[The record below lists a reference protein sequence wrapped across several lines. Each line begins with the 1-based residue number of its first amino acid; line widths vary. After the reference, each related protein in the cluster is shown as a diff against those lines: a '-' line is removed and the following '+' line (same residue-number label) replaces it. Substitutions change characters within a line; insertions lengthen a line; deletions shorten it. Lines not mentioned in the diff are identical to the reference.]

1 MSFLSF
7 AWNWLKAPAQWHGP
21 DDIPMRVLQ
30 HLGYSGLSLLV
41 AALIALPAGIW
52 IGHTGRGGVV
62 VVNIANVWRAIP
74 TLGLLV
80 LMVVLIGFSALAW
93 LVPLAVLAI
102 PPILVNAYA
111 GVAGVDPGLRD
122 AARGMGMTG
131 WQSLRKVELPVALP
145 LIILGLRTGAIFV
158 VATAT
163 IAAEIGLGGLG
174 RYIIDG
180 LSQSN
185 YAEVAGGAVL
195 VVALALIV
203 QVIFVILRF
212 LVVPAPLRIQART
225 DG

>member
-1 MSFLSF
+1 VSFLSF
-7 AWNWLKAPAQWHGP
+7 AWNWLKAPAQWHGS
-21 DDIPMRVLQ
+21 DDIPLRLLQ

-62 VVNIANVWRAIP
+62 VVNIANAWRAIP

-80 LMVVLIGFSALAW
+80 LMVVLIGFNVLAW
-93 LVPLAVLAI
+93 LVPLVVLAI
-102 PPILVNAYA
+102 PPILVNAYE

-122 AARGMGMTG
+122 SARGMGMTG

-145 LIILGLRTGAIFV
+145 LIMLGLRTGAIFV

-185 YAEVAGGAVL
+185 YPEVAGGAAL
-195 VVALALIV
+195 VVLLALLV

-212 LVVPAPLRIQART
+212 LVVPAPLRVAARN

>member
-1 MSFLSF
+1 VSFFSF
-7 AWNWLKAPAQWHGP
+7 AWNWLKAPAQWHGS
-21 DDIPMRVLQ
+21 DGIPIRVLQ
-30 HLGYSGLSLLV
+30 HLGYSSLSLLV
-41 AALIALPAGIW
+41 AALIALPLGVW
-52 IGHTGRGGVV
+52 IGHTGKGGVV
-62 VVNIANVWRAIP
+62 VVNIANAWRAIP

-80 LMVVLIGFSALAW
+80 LMVILIGFSILAW
-93 LVPLAVLAI
+93 LIPLVVLAI
-102 PPILVNAYA
+102 PPILINAYE

-145 LIILGLRTGAIFV
+145 LIMLGLRTGAIFV

-195 VVALALIV
+195 VVLLALIV

-212 LVVPAPLRIQART
+212 VVVPAPLRIEARS

>member
-7 AWNWLKAPAQWHGP
+7 AWNWLKSPAQWHGS
-21 DDIPMRVLQ
+21 DDIPIRLLQ

-62 VVNIANVWRAIP
+62 VVNIANAWRAIP

-80 LMVVLIGFSALAW
+80 LMVVLIGFSVLAW
-93 LVPLAVLAI
+93 LVPLVVLAI
-102 PPILVNAYA
+102 PPILVNAYE

-122 AARGMGMTG
+122 SARGMGMTG

-145 LIILGLRTGAIFV
+145 LIMLGLRTGAIFV

-195 VVALALIV
+195 VVLLALLV

-212 LVVPAPLRIQART
+212 LVVPAPLRIQARN

>member
-7 AWNWLKAPAQWHGP
+7 AWNWLKSPAQWHGSG
-21 DDIPMRVLQ
+21 DIPIRLLQ

-62 VVNIANVWRAIP
+62 VVNIANAWRAIP

-80 LMVVLIGFSALAW
+80 LMVVLIGFSVLAW
-93 LVPLAVLAI
+93 LVPLVVLAI
-102 PPILVNAYA
+102 PPILVNAYE

-122 AARGMGMTG
+122 SARGMGMTG

-145 LIILGLRTGAIFV
+145 LIMLGLRTGAIFV

-195 VVALALIV
+195 VVLLALLV

-212 LVVPAPLRIQART
+212 LVVPAPLRVAARN

>member
-1 MSFLSF
+1 MSFVSF

-41 AALIALPAGIW
+41 AALIALPLGIW
-52 IGHTGRGGVV
+52 IGHTGRGGIV
-62 VVNIANVWRAIP
+62 VVNIANAWRAIP

-80 LMVVLIGFSALAW
+80 LMVVLIGFSVLAW
-93 LVPLAVLAI
+93 LVPLVVLAI

-122 AARGMGMTG
+122 SARGMGMTG

-145 LIILGLRTGAIFV
+145 LIMLGLRTGAIFV

-195 VVALALIV
+195 VVLLALIV
-203 QVIFVILRF
+203 QVIFVILRY
-212 LVVPAPLRIQART
+212 LVVPAPLRVATRN

>member
-7 AWNWLKAPAQWHGP
+7 AWNWLKAPAQWHGS
-21 DDIPMRVLQ
+21 DDIPIRLVQ

-62 VVNIANVWRAIP
+62 VVNIANAWRAIP

-80 LMVVLIGFSALAW
+80 LMVVLIGFNVLAW
-93 LVPLAVLAI
+93 LVPLVVLAI
-102 PPILVNAYA
+102 PPILVNAYE

-122 AARGMGMTG
+122 SARGMGMTG
-131 WQSLRKVELPVALP
+131 WQSLWKVELPVALP
-145 LIILGLRTGAIFV
+145 LIMLGLRTGAIFV

-195 VVALALIV
+195 VVALALVV
-203 QVIFVILRF
+203 QVIFVVLRF
-212 LVVPAPLRIQART
+212 LVVPAPLRVAARN

>member
-7 AWNWLKAPAQWHGP
+7 AWNWLKAPAQWHGSG
-21 DDIPMRVLQ
+21 DIPVRLLQ

-62 VVNIANVWRAIP
+62 VVNIANAWRAIP

-80 LMVVLIGFSALAW
+80 LMVVLIGFSVLAW
-93 LVPLAVLAI
+93 LVPLVVLAI
-102 PPILVNAYA
+102 PPILVNAYE

-122 AARGMGMTG
+122 SARGMGMTG

-145 LIILGLRTGAIFV
+145 LIMLGLRTGAIFV

-195 VVALALIV
+195 VVLLALIV

-212 LVVPAPLRIQART
+212 LVVPAPLRVAARN